1 MIIQLNG
8 EPYTLAEGIENIA
21 DLVAAL
27 HLTARIIVV
36 EHNRTVLKRDDY
48 PQVQLRAGDQVEIV
62 QFVGGG

>member
-8 EPYTLAEGIENIA
+8 EPYTVAEGVETIA

-27 HLTARIIVV
+27 QLTAQIIVV
-36 EHNRTVLKRDDY
+36 EHNRTVLKRETY
-48 PQVQLRAGDQVEIV
+48 SQVKLQPADQVEIV